1 MVILLFILGLI
12 LVIKGGGWF
21 VEAASWIAEATG
33 IPKMIVGATIVSL
46 ATTAPEQLVSIIA
59 VLEGSNDLG
68 IGNAVGSVSCNL
80 GLGLAFVII
89 FTPMVINKRDFSIK
103 GMLMLIG
110 ACILWIFVRDTK
122 LMPAEAIILLAVLV
136 AFIAVNVRSIHLETK
151 SAKKREPIRKKVLAI
166 NILKFVLG
174 ATCIVLGARFMVDNG
189 TIIAQMLGVPEAIIG
204 LTLVAVGTSL
214 PEIVTA
220 ITSLL
225 KKESAMSVG
234 NIIGANIIDLTMI
247 LPVCSFLSGDGLTVN
262 KGAIA
267 IDIPV
272 AILLVAIT
280 VFPTIMAGK
289 FSRWQGVTIFGIYAG
304 YVVTMVV

>member
-80 GLGLAFVII
+80 GLGLAVVMI
-89 FTPMVINKRDFSIK
+89 FTPIVIHKKEFLEK
-103 GMLMLIG
+103 GILMFIG
-110 ACILWIFVRDTK
+110 ACILWFMVRDTK

-136 AFIAVNVRSIHLETK
+136 VFIAVNVKSIHIQAK
-151 SAKKREPIRKKVLAI
+151 SAKKREPIRKKVLSI
-166 NILKFVLG
+166 NILKFVIG
-174 ATCIVLGARFMVDNG
+174 ATCIVIGARLMVDNG

-225 KKESAMSVG
+225 KKESTMSVG

-247 LPVCSFLSGDGLTVN
+247 LPVCSFLSDGGLAVN
-262 KGAIA
+262 QSTIA
-267 IDIPV
+267 IDIPI
-272 AILLVAIT
+272 AILLIVIT
-280 VFPTIMAGK
+280 VAPTVLAGK
-289 FSRWQGVTIFGIYAG
+289 FSRWQGVTIFGIYIG
-304 YVVTMVV
+304 YVITMVM

>member
-59 VLEGSNDLG
+59 VLEGSNDMG

-80 GLGLAFVII
+80 GLGLAVVMILA
-89 FTPMVINKRDFSIK
+89 PMIINKRDFFVK

-110 ACILWIFVRDTK
+110 ACILWVLVRDTK
-122 LMPAEAIILLAVLV
+122 LMPAEAIILLAVLLV
-136 AFIAVNVRSIHLETK
+136 FIAVNVRSIHLETK
-151 SAKKREPIRKKVLAI
+151 SSKKREPIRKKVLAI
-166 NILKFVLG
+166 NIVKFVLG
-174 ATCIVLGARFMVDNG
+174 ATCIVLGARLMVDNG

-262 KGAIA
+262 ENAIA
-267 IDIPV
+267 IDIPI

-280 VFPTIMAGK
+280 VFPTIMSGK

-304 YVVTMVV
+304 YIITMVI

>member
-1 MVILLFILGLI
+1 MVILLFILGLV

-21 VEAASWIAEATG
+21 VDAASWIAEATG

-59 VLEGSNDLG
+59 VMEGSNDLG

-80 GLGLAFVII
+80 GLGLAIVII
-89 FTPMVINKRDFSIK
+89 FAPMVVHRKEFLEK
-103 GMLMLIG
+103 GILMLIG
-110 ACILWIFVRDTK
+110 ACSLWIMVRDAK
-122 LMPAEAIILLAVLV
+122 LMPTEAIILLAVLAV
-136 AFIAVNVRSIHLETK
+136 FIAVNVKSIHIQTK
-151 SAKKREPIRKKVLAI
+151 SSKKREPIRKKVLAI
-166 NILKFVLG
+166 NTVKFVLG
-174 ATCIVLGARFMVDNG
+174 ATCIVLGARLMVDNG

-220 ITSLL
+220 IASIL

-247 LPVCSFLSGDGLTVN
+247 LPVCSFLSDNGLAVN
-262 KGAIA
+262 QNAIA

-272 AILLVAIT
+272 SILLIVIT
-280 VFPTIMAGK
+280 VLPTVLAGK
-289 FSRWQGVTIFGIYAG
+289 FSRWQGVTIFGIYTG
-304 YVVTMVV
+304 YIITMVI

>member
-1 MVILLFILGLI
+1 MVIFLFILGLL

-80 GLGLAFVII
+80 GLGLAFIMI
-89 FTPMVINKRDFSIK
+89 FTKMTVHKKEFFEK
-103 GMLMLIG
+103 GILMFIG
-110 ACILWIFVRDTK
+110 ACALWFLVRDTK

-136 AFIAVNVRSIHLETK
+136 VFIGVNVKSIHIQAK
-151 SAKKREPIRKKVLAI
+151 SGKKREPIRKKVLGI
-166 NILKFVLG
+166 NLGKFVLG
-174 ATCIVLGARFMVDNG
+174 AICLVIGARLMVDNG

-247 LPVCSFLSGDGLTVN
+247 LPVCSFLSDGGLTVN
-262 KGAIA
+262 KSAIA

-272 AILLVAIT
+272 AILLIVIT
-280 VFPTIMAGK
+280 VIPTVLAGK
-289 FSRWQGVTIFGIYAG
+289 FRRWQGVTVFGIYAG
-304 YVVTMVV
+304 YIITMVM

>member
-1 MVILLFILGLI
+1 MVIMLFILGLL

-33 IPKMIVGATIVSL
+33 IPKVIVGATIVSL

-80 GLGLAFVII
+80 GLGLAAVII
-89 FTPMVINKRDFSIK
+89 FTPMVINKKDFTIK
-103 GMLMLIG
+103 GFLMLLG
-110 ACILWIFVRDTK
+110 AAILWFFVRDGK
-122 LMPAEAIILLAVLV
+122 LAPVEAMVLLVILVVFV
-136 AFIAVNVRSIHLETK
+136 AINVRSIRLETK
-151 SAKKREPIRKKVLAI
+151 AAQKRKPMKKEDLAK
-166 NILKFVLG
+166 NIGKFVLG
-174 ATCIVLGARFMVDNG
+174 ATGIVLGARFMVDNG

-247 LPVCSFLSGDGLTVN
+247 LPVCSFFSGEGLTVN
-262 KGAIA
+262 KNAIGT
-267 IDIPV
+267 DIPV
-272 AILLVAIT
+272 TILLIAVTVLPTVVAGR
-280 VFPTIMAGK
+280 FK
-289 FSRWQGVTIFGIYAG
+289 RWQGVTIFGIYAG
-304 YVVTMVV
+304 YVITMVI